1 MLQNITINTQSSIR
15 IEDKRIIRFDP
26 FRIEEDYNDADIIF
40 ITHSHYDHLSLE
52 DLNKVRKEDTIFI
65 IPEKEVDKLT
75 TLNINNNQIIKAK
88 PNQEYQ
94 VLDYKFYTIPS
105 YNTNKP
111 FHKREYN
118 WLGYIIIINDK
129 RYYIAGDTDITEE
142 NKQVKCD
149 IAFLPIGGT
158 YTMDYK
164 EAATLANI
172 IKPSVVIPIHYGSIV
187 GKKEDAEKLK
197 ELVNNDI
204 DVNILIKE

>member
-15 IEDKRIIRFDP
+15 IEDKKIIRFDP

-94 VLDYKFYTIPS
+94 VSDYKFYTIPS

-187 GKKEDAEKLK
+187 GQKEDAKKLK

>member
-15 IEDKRIIRFDP
+15 IEDKKIIRFDP

-75 TLNINNNQIIKAK
+75 TLNINNNQIIKVK
-88 PNQEYQ
+88 PNLEYQ

-187 GKKEDAEKLK
+187 GQKEDAKKLK

>member
-15 IEDKRIIRFDP
+15 IEDKKIIRFDP

-187 GKKEDAEKLK
+187 GQKEDAKKLK

>member
-187 GKKEDAEKLK
+187 GQKEDAKKLK

>member
-187 GKKEDAEKLK
+187 GKKEDAKKLK

>member
-15 IEDKRIIRFDP
+15 IEDKKIIRFDP

-75 TLNINNNQIIKAK
+75 TLNINNNQIIKVK
-88 PNQEYQ
+88 PNLEYQ

-111 FHKREYN
+111 FHKKEYN

-187 GKKEDAEKLK
+187 GQKEDAKK
-197 ELVNNDI
+197 FKDLVNNDI

>member
-15 IEDKRIIRFDP
+15 IEDKKIIRFDP

-187 GKKEDAEKLK
+187 GKKEDAKKLK

>member
-52 DLNKVRKEDTIFI
+52 DLNRVRKEDTIFI

-187 GKKEDAEKLK
+187 GKKEDAKK
-197 ELVNNDI
+197 FKDLVNNDI

>member
-1 MLQNITINTQSSIR
+1 M
-15 IEDKRIIRFDP
+15 
-26 FRIEEDYNDADIIF
+26 
-40 ITHSHYDHLSLE
+40 SLE

-75 TLNINNNQIIKAK
+75 TLNINNNQIIKVK

-129 RYYIAGDTDITEE
+129 RYYIAGDTDITDE

-187 GKKEDAEKLK
+187 GKKEDAKKLK

>member
-15 IEDKRIIRFDP
+15 IEDKKIIRFDP

-187 GKKEDAEKLK
+187 GKKEDAKK
-197 ELVNNDI
+197 FKDLVNNDI

>member
-187 GKKEDAEKLK
+187 GQKEDAKKLK

-204 DVNILIKE
+204 DVDVLIKE